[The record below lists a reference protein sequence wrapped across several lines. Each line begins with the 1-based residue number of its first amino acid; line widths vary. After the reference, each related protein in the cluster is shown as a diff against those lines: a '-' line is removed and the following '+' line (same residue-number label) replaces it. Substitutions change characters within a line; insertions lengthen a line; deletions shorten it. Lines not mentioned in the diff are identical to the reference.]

1 MSKKYLGVPIIISD
15 SLLAGAWYNIAPKIV
30 GANAPNTAFLGLIMM
45 LSILLWSSGIY
56 YSAKFYR
63 KYGSPSPPK
72 TIPFSSLDTAWP
84 QQTVSPTVESEISKI
99 LSP

>member
-1 MSKKYLGVPIIISD
+1 MFKKYLGVPIIISD
-15 SLLAGAWYNIAPKIV
+15 SLLAGVWFNIAPRIV
-30 GANAPNTAFLGLIMM
+30 GANALNTAFSSLMMM

-63 KYGSPSPPK
+63 KYGSPSPLKPV
-72 TIPFSSLDTAWP
+72 PFSSLDTAWP